1 MLLGWFERGHMDEG
15 SLAESDSN
23 TELESL
29 RNTETSLWRLLKT
42 LLSPKTMPHIVM
54 ISIFSIILHI
64 MASSDSLTNITSVVF
79 ISLSIGYSVTAIG
92 SRNERIKNWTISDSK
107 PPNDGDSRV
116 MIFVKKFNICLFP
129 LAVSLISVIVIITL
143 FGENGL
149 IPQAY
154 DLIPLLL
161 ASLFVLWAVIQGI
174 SFSAWASSLSAK
186 NTKEKGSVLNLK
198 TSTVFNGIFLLVF
211 AIIAVGIFQF
221 LKQPSSSLT
230 EILFKNWIYLLLI
243 LLLYSAT
250 SAWTWKLRS
259 IGEKSK
265 SLNSFSNRW
274 SLICHVFLSWHILTI
289 WRQNFMSP
297 NSIEI
302 FIEELL
308 LMIFTVFMAIWS
320 LTSKGYATK
329 FKLLD
334 EENSLS
340 WGLAFG
346 YAYAGSVAMLTNVF
360 DEITTVMTIGHSVVI
375 ITVVYVYRKVL
386 MNVYSKHDDGI
397 LIRRL
402 AAKVNTETNNQANV
416 TYNVNNVS
424 IKDSVVID
432 SDISYQPTEKV
443 DSESNGESPL
453 DEDWQEDNDVDWD
466 KQKEDN
472 TISRDVEWEETIEM
486 D

>member
-1 MLLGWFERGHMDEG
+1 MDDDIIYQ
-15 SLAESDSN
+15 SDFNS
-23 TELESL
+23 ELESL
-29 RNTETSLWRLLKT
+29 GKTETSLWRLLKT

-54 ISIFSIILHI
+54 ILALSIILHI
-64 MASSDSLTNITSVVF
+64 MASSDSLTNITSILF
-79 ISLSIGYSVTAIG
+79 ISLSIGYSITAIG
-92 SRNERIKNWTISDSK
+92 SRNERIRNWTIAESK
-107 PPNDGDSRV
+107 PSNEGENIV
-116 MIFVKKFNICLFP
+116 LIFIKKFNICIFP
-129 LAVSLISVIVIITL
+129 IAVSGLSAIVIITL
-143 FGENGL
+143 FGENGF

-154 DLIPLLL
+154 DLIPLFL

-186 NTKEKGSVLNLK
+186 NSKKEGSVLNLK
-198 TSTVFNGIFLLVF
+198 TSTAFNGIFLLTF

-221 LKQPSSSLT
+221 IKEPSSSIF
-230 EILFKNWIYLLLI
+230 EILFRNWIYLFLI
-243 LLLYSAT
+243 LALFIST

-259 IGEKSK
+259 LGEKNK

-274 SLICHVFLSWHILTI
+274 TLISHMFLSWHILTI

-297 NSIEI
+297 NPIEV

-334 EENSLS
+334 EQNSLP

-360 DEITTVMTIGHSVVI
+360 DEITTVMTIGHIVVI
-375 ITVVYVYRKVL
+375 ITVIYVYKKVL
-386 MNVYSKHDDGI
+386 MNVYSKHDDGVI
-397 LIRRL
+397 IRRL
-402 AAKVNTETNNQANV
+402 AESVKTNQKSIEDDDSTE
-416 TYNVNNVS
+416 
-424 IKDSVVID
+424 
-432 SDISYQPTEKV
+432 
-443 DSESNGESPL
+443 ESHEDLDEVETQNEETT
-453 DEDWQEDNDVDWD
+453 DEDWQEDNDVDWEKKIDD
-466 KQKEDN
+466 K
-472 TISRDVEWEETIEM
+472 TISSDVEWEDTIEV